1 MPLYEYACE
10 KCGKVFEVMQK
21 FADEP
26 LKLHAE
32 CGGKVDRLLSAPAL
46 HFKGSG
52 FYITDYAKG
61 NANANAPGKNAE
73 GRGNSENSKSE
84 GSKSEGSKSDGSKS
98 DGSKSEGARSEGSK
112 SDSSKSD
119 SGSSGSSSS
128 DKASKPAPATTSG
141 SKSDS
146 KS

>member
-21 FADEP
+21 FADQP
-26 LKLHAE
+26 LTVHAD
-32 CGGKVDRLLSAPAL
+32 CGGKVDRLISAPAL

-61 NANANAPGKNAE
+61 NGNANAPK
-73 GRGNSENSKSE
+73 SSSDSKGSSE
-84 GSKSEGSKSDGSKS
+84 GSKTESSSTSDT
-98 DGSKSEGARSEGSK
+98 SK
-112 SDSSKSD
+112 SDSKP
-119 SGSSGSSSS
+119 
-128 DKASKPAPATTSG
+128 ATPAPATTTS
-141 SKSDS
+141 SSSSDS

>member
-21 FADEP
+21 FADEH
-26 LKLHAE
+26 LKIHEE
-32 CGGKVDRLLSAPAL
+32 CGGKVDRLLSVPAL

-52 FYITDYAKG
+52 FYVTDYAKG
-61 NANANAPGKNAE
+61 NGNANAAPPKHSEGKGSSE
-73 GRGNSENSKSE
+73 SSNSEGSKSDKSKSE
-84 GSKSEGSKSDGSKS
+84 GSKSEGSKSE
-98 DGSKSEGARSEGSK
+98 GSKSE
-112 SDSSKSD
+112 SSKSD
-119 SGSSGSSSS
+119 SGSSSSS
-128 DKASKPAPATTSG
+128 ASTPAPAAST